1 MLGVGVG
8 RSRKRKILGA
18 AVNSR
23 EVTKSPLTL
32 AVDPSCSGVLWGLS
46 PSDLPTTD
54 PPSLQLRSNTVT
66 ATAPWSSGGR
76 GLSSHQGRSHS
87 PGFER
92 SAALSTSASCPSN
105 FQGHLPPKFLGRAR
119 FKDGPGATQ
128 ATKRHPRP
136 PTCPRPCSPTPGS
149 ASCRPGALL
158 RCPPLNQCSGA
169 ASPRE
174 GLAPPPHCPLQ
185 ALWLRGI
192 GVSTPGS
199 HCSRPGQAGW
209 EWALGPKRGSA
220 RGGASCVPRAPPE
233 SGFPGGTLLVPGWG
247 PEPARPP
254 RLHCSGTHFRAR
266 VYNTGPDTRRET
278 KAEARG
284 SPRKQD
290 FPPHPQPRV
299 PGKLKI
305 EQNVQIRPAPRDRRS
320 LCTGHCPPPYTL
332 PKDWLQSLNP

>member
-8 RSRKRKILGA
+8 GSRKRKILGA

-54 PPSLQLRSNTVT
+54 PPSLQLRPNTVT

-76 GLSSHQGRSHS
+76 GLSSHQGRPHN

-105 FQGHLPPKFLGRAR
+105 FQGHLPPTFLGRAR
-119 FKDGPGATQ
+119 FKAGPGATQ

-174 GLAPPPHCPLQ
+174 GLARPP
-185 ALWLRGI
+185 
-192 GVSTPGS
+192 
-199 HCSRPGQAGW
+199 
-209 EWALGPKRGSA
+209 
-220 RGGASCVPRAPPE
+220 APP
-233 SGFPGGTLLVPGWG
+233 LAG
-247 PEPARPP
+247 PLA
-254 RLHCSGTHFRAR
+254 
-266 VYNTGPDTRRET
+266 
-278 KAEARG
+278 
-284 SPRKQD
+284 
-290 FPPHPQPRV
+290 
-299 PGKLKI
+299 
-305 EQNVQIRPAPRDRRS
+305 
-320 LCTGHCPPPYTL
+320 
-332 PKDWLQSLNP
+332 